1 MNISLKWLNNYVDLS
16 DISVDKITEE
26 LPMLGLEVESVNT
39 LGLAK
44 LDNVVVGEIL
54 SRDKHPDADK
64 LGVCQVKI
72 SEDKAPIQIVCGASN
87 YKVGDRVP
95 VALCG
100 AKLPSGENEFF
111 EIKQSKL
118 RGVESNGMM
127 CSARE
132 LGMGTDHSGLLILAE
147 RPAIG
152 AKIND
157 VFIDS
162 DTVFEVELTAN
173 RGDCASVIGIAR
185 ELASKFN
192 KKLKYPELKCVANF
206 QDFSSFS
213 SSLITEVS
221 LETKNCPMYLA
232 ASIKGVEIKES
243 PAWLK
248 SALEAVG
255 LRAINNVVD
264 VTNFVMMEYGQPLH
278 AFDAKQITSKKI
290 VVRQAKSEEKIKTLD
305 SKDHIL
311 NESCMLICDNER
323 PVALAGIMGCENSQV
338 ENDTRDLI
346 IESAYFNAGNIRSSS
361 RKLAIHS
368 DSAYRFARDVD
379 PQSTKN
385 AIRRA
390 IDLILETAGGKQE
403 GSILISGS
411 EPRTERQIQ
420 VSLDYIIKILGFDV
434 NASDVKNIFESLG
447 FIVKNDANEKIFDV
461 TVPSFRADI
470 ERPIDLVE
478 EFIRLF
484 GSDKIPEKR
493 VEVLSTFRDDDS
505 TFLFNKK
512 ACDYLANIGLHECVN
527 YTLKDSKKSEK
538 LHPTYS
544 VNKVLLANPL
554 ASDQDCLRV
563 SLLDSLLDVMRLNIA
578 ADNDFKGFF
587 ETGRI
592 FRQDKQQSIAEL
604 MSVAFVIPAF
614 RKKRLWKN
622 HEMPDFFSAKKIIC
636 DLLNILGIQKYSFN
650 SLEDDFWQKDFSAT
664 GGITTREGYSFNCGA
679 ISLSVLRDAEI
690 DGVVFAGELILK
702 PDVCN
707 RKKGIEKFKQF
718 SMFPASVRD
727 LALIVP
733 ADASAESISFE
744 LEKISQAKAKGV
756 CEVEQVEIF
765 DVYQGKGL
773 QENTKSIALSIT
785 FRSSEKTLQSEDIAK
800 IFDGICT
807 EISKKYQLRV

>member
-16 DISVDKITEE
+16 DVSVEKIAEE
-26 LPMLGLEVESVNT
+26 LPMLGLEVESVKT
-39 LGLAK
+39 IGLAK
-44 LDNVVVGEIL
+44 LDSVVVGEIL
-54 SRDKHPDADK
+54 SREQHPNADK

-72 SEDKAPIQIVCGASN
+72 SEDKEPIQIVCGASN

-100 AKLPSGENEFF
+100 AKLPSGENEVF

-132 LGMGTDHSGLLILAE
+132 LGMGADHSGLLILTDS
-147 RPAIG
+147 PAIG
-152 AKIND
+152 TKIND
-157 VFIDS
+157 VFTDS

-185 ELASKFN
+185 ELASKF
-192 KKLKYPELKCVANF
+192 KKTIKYPELKCAEVF
-206 QDFSSFS
+206 EKESS
-213 SSLITEVS
+213 SSLIKEVS

-232 ASIKGVEIKES
+232 GSIKGIQIKES
-243 PAWLK
+243 PAWMK
-248 SALEAVG
+248 SSLEAAG
-255 LRAINNVVD
+255 LRSINNVVD
-264 VTNFVMMEYGQPLH
+264 VTNFVMLEYGQPLH
-278 AFDAKQITSKKI
+278 AFDAKQITTKKI
-290 VVRQAKSEEKIKTLD
+290 VVRQAKAEEKIKTLD
-305 SKDHIL
+305 SKDHTL
-311 NESCMLICDNER
+311 SDSCMLICDDQR

-338 ENDTRDLI
+338 ENDTYDLI
-346 IESAYFNAGNIRSSS
+346 IESAYFNPGNIRASS
-361 RKLAIHS
+361 RKLAIHT
-368 DSAYRFARDVD
+368 DSSYRFARDVD

-385 AIRRA
+385 ALRRA
-390 IDLILETAGGKQE
+390 IDLILETAGGKQD
-403 GSILISGS
+403 GTILMSGTA
-411 EPRTERQIQ
+411 PRTDRQIQ
-420 VSLDYIIKILGFDV
+420 VTLEYIIKILGFDV
-434 NASDVKNIFESLG
+434 KAIDVKNIFESLG
-447 FIVKNDANEKIFDV
+447 FIVRSDEKTFDV
-461 TVPSFRADI
+461 IVPSFRADI

-478 EFIRLF
+478 EFIRLY
-484 GSDKIPEKR
+484 GSNNIPEKR
-493 VEVLSTFRDDDS
+493 VEVLSTFRDDD
-505 TFLFNKK
+505 TTYLFNRK

-527 YTLKDSKKSEK
+527 YTLKDSKQSEK

-554 ASDQDCLRV
+554 TSDQDSLRV
-563 SLLDSLLDVMRLNIA
+563 SLLDSLLDVMRLNLD

-587 ETGRI
+587 EIGRI

-622 HEMPDFFSAKKIIC
+622 NEMLDFFTAKKIIC
-636 DLLNILGIQKYSFN
+636 DLLNILGIQKYSF
-650 SLEDDFWQKDFSAT
+650 SPLEDNFWQKDFSAT
-664 GGITTREGYSFNCGA
+664 GGITTREGYAFNCGA
-679 ISLSVLRDAEI
+679 ISLNILRDSGI

-718 SMFPASVRD
+718 SMFPASIRD

-744 LEKISQAKAKGV
+744 LEKISQAKAKGI
-756 CEVEQVEIF
+756 CEVEQVEVF

-785 FRSSEKTLQSEDIAK
+785 FRSAEKTLQSEDIAK
-800 IFDGICT
+800 IFEGICT